1 MKMISKIKINILF
14 LETDIGFGKAHEKR
28 LDKIIRNTAEEA
40 VKIFN
45 LKGNNLNFTVY
56 PYNKNFTDGFTQA
69 LDWIRLSV
77 PKKVNEIELEG
88 VIYHEMC
95 HIAMDY
101 SYYSGRKT
109 FLETLFAEG
118 LAVVFETEQTKK
130 IPSYARYNNDLLKK
144 WLPEL
149 KKQNL
154 SSFDFNYWEWFH
166 GQGKK
171 PKFLGYK
178 LGRYLVEQIR
188 KNFPDLTV
196 SDLTR
201 KKTKDLLKL
210 ANETILCL
218 K

>member
-1 MKMISKIKINILF
+1 MEINILF
-14 LETDIGFGKAHEKR
+14 LKTDSGFDRIYEKK
-28 LDKIIRNTAEEA
+28 LEKIIRNTAEEA
-40 VKIFN
+40 VKIFS

-56 PYNKNFTDGFTQA
+56 PYKVRVADGFTQT

-77 PKKVNEIELEG
+77 PEKADENELKG

-95 HIAMDY
+95 HIATDY

-118 LAVVFETEQTKK
+118 LAVIFETEQTKK
-130 IPSYARYNNDLLKK
+130 IPSYARYNKDLLKK

-154 SSFDFNYWEWFH
+154 SNFDFNYWEWFH
-166 GQGKK
+166 GQGEK

-178 LGRYLVEQIR
+178 LGRYLVGQIQ

-196 SDLTR
+196 SDLAR
-201 KKTKDLLKL
+201 REAKELFKL
-210 ANETILCL
+210 STW
-218 K
+218 KHK